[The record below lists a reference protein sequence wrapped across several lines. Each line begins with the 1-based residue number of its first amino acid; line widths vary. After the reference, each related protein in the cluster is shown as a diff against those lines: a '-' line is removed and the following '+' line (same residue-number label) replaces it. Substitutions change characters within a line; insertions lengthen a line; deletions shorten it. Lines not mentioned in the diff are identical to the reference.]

1 MGRLAAFIFND
12 RKRKLGQS
20 RSEPAVPHPPS
31 RTVSSNATTNNQSP
45 LSTLSTPPAST
56 DWSRSSS
63 DSSHTSPLLSSP
75 LPASAA
81 HADWES
87 ISNDFKSWKAAFN
100 ELRHVR
106 VEPKMST
113 PFGPAIIYSDL
124 HVAAAD
130 TLYLAAQLHLS
141 RAHPSTPS
149 DSSSA
154 IGMCAPANGPLVAEI
169 MRIQEGLWSPANFR
183 RVGPAEGGHLARGIG
198 VPVDH
203 VVSALCNCAWPM
215 LVGGVQVRDEGQRR
229 WIKEKLCDI
238 YELSGFATAVHQPI
252 QSGLT
257 CVDPSTERIR
267 DWMGS
272 SSEGRTHWIQ

>member
-1 MGRLAAFIFND
+1 
-12 RKRKLGQS
+12 
-20 RSEPAVPHPPS
+20 
-31 RTVSSNATTNNQSP
+31 
-45 LSTLSTPPAST
+45 
-56 DWSRSSS
+56 
-63 DSSHTSPLLSSP
+63 
-75 LPASAA
+75 
-81 HADWES
+81 
-87 ISNDFKSWKAAFN
+87 
-100 ELRHVR
+100 
-106 VEPKMST
+106 MST